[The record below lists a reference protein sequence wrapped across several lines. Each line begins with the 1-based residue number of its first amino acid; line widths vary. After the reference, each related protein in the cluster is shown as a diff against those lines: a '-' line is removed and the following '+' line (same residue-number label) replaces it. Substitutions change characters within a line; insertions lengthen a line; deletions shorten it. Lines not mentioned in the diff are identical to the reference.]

1 MKQLISFNGTIL
13 FIADGILIIR
23 QEKMNINLIVVQ
35 DISFMST
42 RYQEV
47 RFF

>member
-13 FIADGILIIR
+13 FIADGNLIIR